1 MDVVPKRLEEFNRIS
16 AIKNLSTW
24 HVTQVL
30 AIK

>member
-1 MDVVPKRLEEFNRIS
+1 MDAVPKRLEEFNRIS
-16 AIKNLSTW
+16 VIKNLNTW